1 MEKIKQPT
9 KKEEEK
15 KKISYLIALEW
26 IWPTDGS
33 YEK

>member
-1 MEKIKQPT
+1 MEKINQPT
-9 KKEEEK
+9 KKEK
-15 KKISYLIALEW
+15 KKKNSYLIALEW

>member
-1 MEKIKQPT
+1 MEKKNQPT
-9 KKEEEK
+9 KKEK